1 MAHLRTVVRLALV
14 AVPLVA
20 MPLVAVLGGCS
31 KSPQEQA
38 RNKLVG
44 EMGVAWAPGTFLDAA
59 KNGKS
64 DVVGL
69 FLQAGMDSETA
80 DDQGKTALILAAAA
94 GHTATV
100 KTLLASGADAK
111 NTDKQGKSALIWAAE
126 GDHIP
131 AVQAL
136 LTNGADVN
144 HTANDGL
151 TALAVAKN
159 KGDAELVALLE
170 KAGAK

>member
-1 MAHLRTVVRLALV
+1 MPYTRTVVGLLAL
-14 AVPLVA
+14 A
-20 MPLVAVLGGCS
+20 AVLGGCS

-44 EMGVAWAPGTFLDAA
+44 EMGVVWAPGNFLDAA

-69 FLQAGMDSETA
+69 FQQAGMDSETT
-80 DDQGKTALILAAAA
+80 DDQGRTALILAAAE

-100 KTLLASGADAK
+100 KTLIANGADVK
-111 NTDKQGKSALIWAAE
+111 NTDKHGKTALIWAAE
-126 GDHIP
+126 WDHIP

-136 LTNGADVN
+136 LENGADVN
-144 HTANDGL
+144 HKGNDGT
-151 TALAVAKN
+151 TALVAAKA

>member
-1 MAHLRTVVRLALV
+1 MPHTRSVVGLFALV
-14 AVPLVA
+14 V
-20 MPLVAVLGGCS
+20 VLAGCS

-44 EMGVAWAPGTFLDAA
+44 EMGVVWAPENFLEAA

-80 DDQGKTALILAAAA
+80 DDQGKTALILAASA

-100 KTLLASGADAK
+100 KTLLANGADAN
-111 NTDKQGKSALIWAAE
+111 NTDKLGKSAVIWAAE
-126 GDHIP
+126 LDQVR

-144 HTANDGL
+144 HKGNDGSTAL
-151 TALAVAKN
+151 TAAKN

>member
-1 MAHLRTVVRLALV
+1 MPYLRTVVVVLALV
-14 AVPLVA
+14 AG
-20 MPLVAVLGGCS
+20 LGGCS

-44 EMGVAWAPGTFLDAA
+44 EMGVVWAPGNFLEAA

-69 FLQAGMDSETA
+69 FLQAGMDSETT
-80 DDQGKTALILAAAA
+80 DDQGKTALILAAAE

-100 KTLLASGADAK
+100 KTLLANGADVK

-126 GDHIP
+126 LDHIP

-136 LTNGADVN
+136 LVNGADVN
-144 HTANDGL
+144 HQGNDGSS
-151 TALAVAKN
+151 ALAAAKN

>member
-1 MAHLRTVVRLALV
+1 MPHTRTVVVLLALG
-14 AVPLVA
+14 AA
-20 MPLVAVLGGCS
+20 LGSCS

-44 EMGVAWAPGTFLDAA
+44 EMGIVWAPGNFLDAA
-59 KNGKS
+59 TNGKS

-100 KTLLASGADAK
+100 KTLLANGADPK

-126 GDHIP
+126 WDHIP

-144 HTANDGL
+144 HAANDGS
-151 TALAVAKN
+151 TALAAAKN

>member
-1 MAHLRTVVRLALV
+1 MPHTHTVVVLLALV
-14 AVPLVA
+14 AGLA
-20 MPLVAVLGGCS
+20 GCS

-44 EMGVAWAPGTFLDAA
+44 EMGVVWAPGNFLEAA

-80 DDQGKTALILAAAA
+80 DDQGKTALILAASA

-100 KTLLASGADAK
+100 KTLLANGADAN
-111 NTDKQGKSALIWAAE
+111 NTDTLGKSAVIWAAE
-126 GDHIP
+126 FDQIP

-144 HTANDGL
+144 HKGNDGS
-151 TALAVAKN
+151 TALAAAKN
-159 KGDAELVALLE
+159 KGDAAGAAELVALLE